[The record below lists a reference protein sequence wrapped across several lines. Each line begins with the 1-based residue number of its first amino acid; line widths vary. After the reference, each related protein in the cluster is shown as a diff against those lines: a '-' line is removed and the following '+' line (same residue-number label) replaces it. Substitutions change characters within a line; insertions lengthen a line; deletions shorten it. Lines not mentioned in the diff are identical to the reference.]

1 MGEFESGSRDEKRFL
16 FKEGCLEIDSMKYR
30 LFNVD
35 LFKMIS
41 SLKTSISFNNDRMTY
56 CAEILRDTSFI
67 LFSKKLTRQCCL
79 IIISFKKTNLIS
91 ILLIFVIA

>member
-41 SLKTSISFNNDRMTY
+41 SLKTSISVNNDRMTY
-56 CAEILRDTSFI
+56 CVETLRDTSFI
-67 LFSKKLTRQCCL
+67 HFSKE
-79 IIISFKKTNLIS
+79 IDKTVLFNYNFI
-91 ILLIFVIA
+91 

>member
-16 FKEGCLEIDSMKYR
+16 FKEGCLEIDLMKYR

-41 SLKTSISFNNDRMTY
+41 SLKTSISVNNDRMTY
-56 CAEILRDTSFI
+56 CAETLRDTSFI
-67 LFSKKLTRQCCL
+67 LFSKKLTRQCC
-79 IIISFKKTNLIS
+79 
-91 ILLIFVIA
+91 

>member
-16 FKEGCLEIDSMKYR
+16 FKEGCLEINSMRYR

-56 CAEILRDTSFI
+56 CAETLRDTSFI
-67 LFSKKLTRQCCL
+67 HFFKEIDKTVLFNYNF
-79 IIISFKKTNLIS
+79 I
-91 ILLIFVIA
+91 

>member
-16 FKEGCLEIDSMKYR
+16 FKEGCLEINSMRYR

-56 CAEILRDTSFI
+56 CAETLRDTSFI
-67 LFSKKLTRQCCL
+67 FSKKLTRQCCL

-91 ILLIFVIA
+91 ILLIFIIA